1 VADWVPLGDRAIR
14 FARPARAVRT
24 IVRAV
29 RAWPGVIDVVV
40 ARHDVAAYFD
50 HAPGFEAGEPAAPAA
65 LASSAP
71 SGSTAWSAWIDALAT
86 APDDPT
92 PVRDIALRAVYDGPD
107 LDHVAAA
114 TGRSADEVRALHAAA
129 TYTVETMGFAP
140 GFAYLSGLPAALELP
155 RRSTPR
161 TRVPAGAIAIA
172 GVHTAVYPFDSP
184 GGWHLIGSVAGVRMF
199 GPDGPL
205 LQLGDRVR
213 FVP

>member
-1 VADWVPLGDRAIR
+1 MADWVPLGDRAIR
-14 FARPARAVRT
+14 FARPARSARA

-40 ARHDVAAYFD
+40 ARHEVAAYFD
-50 HAPGFEAGEPAAPAA
+50 AASRTGSAAPA
-65 LASSAP
+65 
-71 SGSTAWSAWIDALAT
+71 WQAWIDALAD
-86 APDDPT
+86 APDDPA
-92 PVRDIALRAVYDGPD
+92 PVRDLELRATYHGPD

-114 TGRSADEVRALHAAA
+114 TGRTTGEVRALHAAA

-155 RRSTPR
+155 RRTTPR
-161 TRVPAGAIAIA
+161 TRVPAGSIAIA
-172 GVHTAVYPFDSP
+172 GLQTAVYPFDSP
-184 GGWHLIGSVAGVRMF
+184 GGWHLIGAVVGVQMF
-199 GPDGPL
+199 GPAGPL

>member
-1 VADWVPLGDRAIR
+1 VADWTPLGDRAIR
-14 FARPARAVRT
+14 FARPDRSARA

-50 HAPGFEAGEPAAPAA
+50 GAPRITPEHLDA
-65 LASSAP
+65 LAS
-71 SGSTAWSAWIDALAT
+71 
-86 APDDPT
+86 APDDPA
-92 PVRDIALRAVYDGPD
+92 PVREISLHALYNGPD
-107 LDHVAAA
+107 LDDVAAA
-114 TGRSADEVRALHAAA
+114 TRRHADDVRALHAAA
-129 TYTVETMGFAP
+129 TYTVETMGFSP
-140 GFAYLSGLPAALELP
+140 GFAYLGGLDPALELP
-155 RRSTPR
+155 RRTTPR

-172 GVHTAVYPFDSP
+172 GLQTAVYPFDSP
-184 GGWHLIGSVAGVRMF
+184 GGWHLIGSVVGVRMF